1 MYTPN
6 HKSIRIAISAFVIII
21 SQAFGGLTAAQAAGF
36 SSTFNNAASAV
47 GWSAV
52 NGAWGLTGS
61 NYYYSRGVPG
71 NFASAKHTGA
81 YGDLT
86 YTVRMI
92 RRSSDTGSAQ
102 YIIIRGNPLSLNT
115 TKNWKTSYRFGYS
128 NSGYFSVWR
137 GNPNGTVTSLKSWTP
152 SATIAKNGWN
162 ILKVV
167 AVGTSLKFY
176 INNVL
181 VYSGADSA
189 YKTGQVGFNFYRDTK
204 STGNILYVDYAILS
218 TTPTSSSNTTKWL
231 GTWLYPSP
239 PYFETGW
246 RYILNNNIAT
256 NKIDRLGYAQLYQYY
271 RLGGGWVPFNFTQ
284 DIIKWRIEKASLVIS
299 APTLPTR
306 TYRIVRDQKVGNRT
320 FHFVL
325 DPINSRYESAFIQC
339 LISSCS
345 DIPKLSK

>member
-71 NFASAKHTGA
+71 YYASAKHTGA
-81 YGDLT
+81 YVDLT
-86 YTVRMI
+86 YTVRMM
-92 RRSSDTGSAQ
+92 RRGSDTGSAQ

-115 TKNWKTSYRFGYS
+115 TKNWKTSYVFGYS

-137 GNPNGTVTSLKSWTP
+137 GNPNGTVTSLKSWTT
-152 SATIAKNGWN
+152 SAAIAKKGWN

-176 INNVL
+176 INNAL
-181 VYSGADSA
+181 VYSGADGA
-189 YKTGQVGFNFYRDTK
+189 WETGQVGFNFYRDTK

-218 TTPTSSSNTTKWL
+218 TTPASLL
-231 GTWLYPSP
+231 GDRSP
-239 PYFETGW
+239 CSG
-246 RYILNNNIAT
+246 A
-256 NKIDRLGYAQLYQYY
+256 K
-271 RLGGGWVPFNFTQ
+271 VFTQ
-284 DIIKWRIEKASLVIS
+284 VWGVEKPVIYKWNAVPDATYYEFLLWEPGAI
-299 APTLPTR
+299 APMWDQFVQKPYYFGCNAKQCIFSHYLNAVYEGVLNWR
-306 TYRIVRDQKVGNRT
+306 VR
-320 FHFVL
+320 
-325 DPINSRYESAFIQC
+325 AFRPFGWTSWTSTC
-339 LISSCS
+339 LFQS
-345 DIPKLSK
+345 IPLG